1 MTHAD
6 ILLDPKIKTHVL
18 LPITIIMVLV
28 HVLQKLTTIYIQPTP
43 QLLKSHKIK
52 ERQHLRLTELIIQNR
67 STALCKSEWE
77 AIKTDVIETYGKEN
91 NLTNILG
98 KPSEDKQNEQ
108 TNPLL
113 QSGFQ
118 EMMLQGLKGNLLNY
132 LPQPILMFF
141 MSVLF
146 GGYIVLKL
154 PFTLTANFKPMLQ
167 SSIQTPDLDVSYVT
181 GISWYFVN
189 LLGVESIG
197 SLILMS
203 LNFQSPFSK
212 PEMEIL
218 DSVTSA
224 LEAGGHSTQQE
235 NALPFNQVNSAE
247 LFRRNVETIKHLE
260 FTTCLKYDEKKLK
273 AFHSEDGL

>member
-1 MTHAD
+1 MSHAD
-6 ILLDPKIKTHVL
+6 ILLDPRIKTHVL

-28 HVLQKLTTIYIQPTP
+28 HILQKITTIYIQPTP
-43 QLLKSHKIK
+43 KLQKANKIRQ
-52 ERQHLRLTELIIQNR
+52 EQHLRLTEIIIQNR

-77 AIKTDVIETYGKEN
+77 AIKANVIETYGKTSNLNKILEKPIEN
-91 NLTNILG
+91 N
-98 KPSEDKQNEQ
+98 ENEL
-108 TNPLL
+108 TNPLF

-118 EMMLQGLKGNLLNY
+118 DMMLQGMKGNLLNY

-141 MSVLF
+141 MSFLF

-197 SLILMS
+197 SLILM
-203 LNFQSPFSK
+203 NFDIQSPFSK
-212 PEMEIL
+212 PELEIL
-218 DSVTSA
+218 ESVTKS
-224 LEAGGHSTQQE
+224 LEAGGHQSNQQQ
-235 NALPFNQVNSAE
+235 NAPTINQVKPAD
-247 LFRRNVETIKHLE
+247 LFKRNVETIKHLE
-260 FTTCLKYDEKKLK
+260 FSTFLNDESLVNE
-273 AFHSEDGL
+273 SGGDVL